1 MIVFISF
8 ITGKVIINGLVKPRR
23 HIISKLIPTVIGV
36 DDCEPMPW
44 DVIGELKTQGYVYN
58 QDLDDEKLDSNGD
71 IIGVTFHFIKNG
83 KPYIYKW

>member
-1 MIVFISF
+1 
-8 ITGKVIINGLVKPRR
+8 
-23 HIISKLIPTVIGV
+23 
-36 DDCEPMPW
+36 MPW